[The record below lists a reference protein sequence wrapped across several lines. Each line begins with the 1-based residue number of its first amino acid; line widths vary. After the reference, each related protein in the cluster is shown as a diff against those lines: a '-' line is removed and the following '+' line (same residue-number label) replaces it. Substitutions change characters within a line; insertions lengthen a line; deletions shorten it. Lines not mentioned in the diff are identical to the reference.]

1 MAQREYSVLHPALGV
16 LPRLRPRTNA
26 RESHPALHLQPR
38 LSCLSDGPLMH
49 HFRYLHGRL
58 HAENVDL
65 QTLAKK
71 HGTPL
76 YVYSKGTIS
85 DHFTRLDA
93 ALERLDHMVC
103 YAVKANSN
111 LAVLAAI
118 ARLGGGFDIVS
129 GGELF
134 RVLRAGGQAS
144 KCTFAGVGKT
154 REEIEF
160 ALREGIY
167 CFNAESEA
175 ELLFINQIAGEMGVK
190 APVAVRVNPNV
201 DAKTHAKITT
211 GKSENKFGIDFDRI
225 PAVYDRIASECPN
238 LEIRGL
244 QMHIG
249 SQLTSVEPFVEAVE
263 KVKPLVLAI
272 KEKHGLQFFSIGG
285 GIGIVYKQSLDS
297 GSPEWWSLEGNESHP
312 LTIQAYADAV
322 VPLLEDLGLRI
333 LLEPGRFMVGNA
345 GVLLTRVVYE
355 KRGAAKIFKIVDA
368 AMNDLIRPTLYEG
381 WHQIVPVLKTD
392 AAAGEVCDVVGPICE
407 TGDYLAQNRE
417 LPPVQAGDVLA
428 VMSAGAYGFTMASN
442 YNTRP
447 MPAEILVDGAEAHLV
462 RERQSLEDLIRG
474 EHVPPV

>member
-1 MAQREYSVLHPALGV
+1 
-16 LPRLRPRTNA
+16 
-26 RESHPALHLQPR
+26 
-38 LSCLSDGPLMH
+38 MH
-49 HFRYLHGRL
+49 HFRYLQGSL

-65 QTLAKK
+65 QSLAEQY
-71 HGTPL
+71 GTPL
-76 YVYSKGTIS
+76 YVYSKETIV
-85 DHFTRLDA
+85 DHYTRLDKGVS
-93 ALERLDHMVC
+93 RLDHMIC

-111 LAVLAAI
+111 LAVLSTI
-118 ARLGGGFDIVS
+118 AQLGGGFDIVS
-129 GGELF
+129 AGELF

-154 REEIEF
+154 RDEIEY
-160 ALREGIY
+160 ALKEGIY

-175 ELLFINQIAGEMGVK
+175 ELRFIDQIAGEMGLK

-225 PAVYDRIASECPN
+225 GEVYEIIAKECPN

-249 SQLTSVEPFVEAVE
+249 SQLTSVGPFVEAVE
-263 KVKPLVLAI
+263 KVKPLVQEMKA
-272 KEKHGLQFFSIGG
+272 KYGLQFFSIGG

-297 GSPEWWSLEGNESHP
+297 GSQDWWSLEGNESHP

-345 GVLLTRVVYE
+345 GVLLTKVVYE
-355 KRGAAKIFKIVDA
+355 KRGKAKVFKIVDA

-381 WHQIVPVLKTD
+381 WHQIVPVQSKP
-392 AAAGEVCDVVGPICE
+392 GEENELSDVVGPICE

-417 LPPVQAGDVLA
+417 LPPLNAGDILA

-442 YNTRP
+442 YNTRT
-447 MPAEILVDGAEAHLV
+447 MPAEILVDGSEAYVV
-462 RERQSLEDLIRG
+462 RERQTLEDLVRG
-474 EHVPPV
+474 EHVPPVK

>member
-1 MAQREYSVLHPALGV
+1 
-16 LPRLRPRTNA
+16 
-26 RESHPALHLQPR
+26 
-38 LSCLSDGPLMH
+38 MH
-49 HFRYLHGRL
+49 HFRYLQGSL

-65 QTLAKK
+65 QSLAEQ

-76 YVYSKGTIS
+76 YVYSKETIV
-85 DHFTRLDA
+85 DHYTRLDKG
-93 ALERLDHMVC
+93 LSRLDHMIC

-111 LAVLAAI
+111 LAVLSTI
-118 ARLGGGFDIVS
+118 AQLGGGFDIVS
-129 GGELF
+129 AGELF

-154 REEIEF
+154 RDEIEY
-160 ALREGIY
+160 ALNEGIY

-175 ELLFINQIAGEMGVK
+175 ELRFIDQIAGEMGLK

-225 PAVYDRIASECPN
+225 EEVYEIIAKECPN

-249 SQLTSVEPFVEAVE
+249 SQLTSVAPFVEAVE
-263 KVKPLVLAI
+263 KVKPLVQEMKA
-272 KEKHGLQFFSIGG
+272 KYGLQFFSIGG

-297 GSPEWWSLEGNESHP
+297 GSQDWWSLEGNESHP

-345 GVLLTRVVYE
+345 GVLLTKVVYE
-355 KRGAAKIFKIVDA
+355 KRGKAKVFKIVDA

-381 WHQIVPVLKTD
+381 WHQIVPVQSKP
-392 AAAGEVCDVVGPICE
+392 GEENELSDVVGPICE

-417 LPPVQAGDVLA
+417 LPPLNAGDVLA

-442 YNTRP
+442 YNTRT
-447 MPAEILVDGAEAHLV
+447 MPAEILVDGSEAYVV
-462 RERQSLEDLIRG
+462 RERQTLEDLVRG
-474 EHVPPV
+474 EHVPPVK

>member
-1 MAQREYSVLHPALGV
+1 
-16 LPRLRPRTNA
+16 
-26 RESHPALHLQPR
+26 
-38 LSCLSDGPLMH
+38 MH
-49 HFRYLHGRL
+49 HFRYLQGSL

-65 QTLAKK
+65 QSLADQ

-76 YVYSKGTIS
+76 YVYSKETIV
-85 DHFTRLDA
+85 DHYTRLDQG
-93 ALERLDHMVC
+93 LTRLDHMIC

-111 LAVLAAI
+111 LAVLSTI
-118 ARLGGGFDIVS
+118 AQLGGGFDIVS

-134 RVLRAGGQAS
+134 RVLRAGGQAA

-154 REEIEF
+154 RDEIEF
-160 ALREGIY
+160 ALKEGIY

-175 ELLFINQIAGEMGVK
+175 ELRFIDQIAGEMGLK

-225 PAVYDRIASECPN
+225 GEVYGIIATECPN

-249 SQLTSVEPFVEAVE
+249 SQLTSVGPFVEAVE
-263 KVKPLVLAI
+263 KVKPLVREMKA
-272 KEKHGLQFFSIGG
+272 KYGLQFFSIGG

-297 GSPEWWSLEGNESHP
+297 GSQDWWSLEGNESHP

-355 KRGAAKIFKIVDA
+355 KRGKAKVFKIVDA

-381 WHQIVPVLKTD
+381 WHQIVPVQSM
-392 AAAGEVCDVVGPICE
+392 AGEALELSDVVGPICE

-417 LPPVQAGDVLA
+417 LPPLKAGDVLA

-447 MPAEILVDGAEAHLV
+447 MPAEILVDGSEAYLV
-462 RERQSLEDLIRG
+462 RERQTLEDLVRG
-474 EHVPPV
+474 EHVPPVK

>member
-1 MAQREYSVLHPALGV
+1 
-16 LPRLRPRTNA
+16 
-26 RESHPALHLQPR
+26 
-38 LSCLSDGPLMH
+38 MH
-49 HFRYLHGRL
+49 HFRYLQGHL

-65 QTLAKK
+65 QSLAEQ

-76 YVYSKGTIS
+76 YVYSKATIV
-85 DHFTRLDA
+85 DHYTRLDG
-93 ALERLDHMVC
+93 ALEQLDHMIC

-111 LAVLAAI
+111 LAVLSTI
-118 ARLGGGFDIVS
+118 AQLGGGFDIVS

-144 KCTFAGVGKT
+144 RCTFAGVGKT
-154 REEIEF
+154 RDEIEF
-160 ALREGIY
+160 SLKEGIY

-175 ELLFINQIAGEMGVK
+175 ELLLINQIAGELGLK

-201 DAKTHAKITT
+201 DAMTHAKITT

-225 PAVYDRIASECPN
+225 GAVYEMIATECPN

-249 SQLTSVEPFVEAVE
+249 SQLTSVGPFVEAVE
-263 KVKPLVLAI
+263 KVKPLVEKMKA
-272 KEKHGLQFFSIGG
+272 KHGLRFFSIGG

-297 GSPEWWSLEGNESHP
+297 GSEDWWSAEGNESHP

-345 GVLLTRVVYE
+345 GVLLTQVVYE
-355 KRGAAKIFKIVDA
+355 KRGSAKVFKIVDA

-381 WHQIVPVLKTD
+381 WHQIVPLEKDTH
-392 AAAGEVCDVVGPICE
+392 EETELTDVVGPICE
-407 TGDYLAQNRE
+407 TGDYLAQDRQ
-417 LPPVQAGDVLA
+417 LPPVKEGAVLA

-447 MPAEILVDGAEAHLV
+447 MPAEVLVDGADAFVV
-462 RERQSLEDLIRG
+462 RERQTLEDLVRG
-474 EHVPPV
+474 EHIPPVR

>member
-1 MAQREYSVLHPALGV
+1 
-16 LPRLRPRTNA
+16 
-26 RESHPALHLQPR
+26 
-38 LSCLSDGPLMH
+38 MH
-49 HFRYLHGRL
+49 HFRYLQGSL

-65 QTLAKK
+65 QTLAEQ

-76 YVYSKGTIS
+76 YVYSKETIV
-85 DHFTRLDA
+85 DHYTRLDQG
-93 ALERLDHMVC
+93 LSRLDHMIC

-111 LAVLAAI
+111 LAVLSTI
-118 ARLGGGFDIVS
+118 AQLGGGFDIVS

-134 RVLRAGGQAS
+134 RVLRAGGQAA

-154 REEIEF
+154 RDEIEY
-160 ALREGIY
+160 ALKEGMY

-175 ELLFINQIAGEMGVK
+175 ELRFIDQIAGEMGLK

-225 PAVYDRIASECPN
+225 EEVYEIIAKECPN

-249 SQLTSVEPFVEAVE
+249 SQLTSVGPFVEAVE
-263 KVKPLVLAI
+263 KVKPLVQEMKA
-272 KEKHGLQFFSIGG
+272 KYGLQFFSIGG

-297 GSPEWWSLEGNESHP
+297 GSQDWWSLEGNESHP

-345 GVLLTRVVYE
+345 GVLLTKVVYE
-355 KRGAAKIFKIVDA
+355 KRGKAKVFKIVDA

-381 WHQIVPVLKTD
+381 WHQIVPVRSK
-392 AAAGEVCDVVGPICE
+392 AGAENELSDVVGPICE

-417 LPPVQAGDVLA
+417 LPPLNAGDVLA

-442 YNTRP
+442 YNTRT
-447 MPAEILVDGAEAHLV
+447 MPAEILVDGTEAYVV
-462 RERQSLEDLIRG
+462 RERQTLEDLVRG
-474 EHVPPV
+474 EHVPPVK